1 MASRAQT
8 TPATVVEAP
17 PPAART
23 VPPVASR
30 VDPGVTS
37 RVEPRAASHLEPPV
51 ASRVEPRE
59 PARVPPAVP
68 RPQTTRPEVGVLD
81 PVLVAALAPHSLAAE
96 QYRALR
102 TRIIQA
108 ENGRPIRVVMVTSP
122 GKGDGKSVNAANLA
136 LTMAQQFQSRVL
148 LLDADLRHPQA
159 HRLLGVHD
167 GPGLADVLMGG
178 ADIDEALVTV
188 PGQSLWLLPAGLP
201 PGHPAELLGSS
212 AMRRVVDT
220 LRTRFDRII
229 VDTPPVAPLA
239 DVRILAP
246 MTDGVVVVVRAGVTP
261 RPAIERALAG
271 FDRSRLLG
279 VVLNAAD
286 GDGPDGYGYAHYGD
300 GAVAG

>member
-1 MASRAQT
+1 
-8 TPATVVEAP
+8 
-17 PPAART
+17 
-23 VPPVASR
+23 
-30 VDPGVTS
+30 
-37 RVEPRAASHLEPPV
+37 
-51 ASRVEPRE
+51 
-59 PARVPPAVP
+59 
-68 RPQTTRPEVGVLD
+68 
-81 PVLVAALAPHSLAAE
+81 VLVAALAPHSLAAE

-122 GKGDGKSVNAANLA
+122 GKGDGKSVNATNLA
-136 LTMAQQFQSRVL
+136 LTMAQQFQSRVVL
-148 LLDADLRHPQA
+148 VDADLRHPQA

-178 ADIDEALVTV
+178 ADVDEALVTV
-188 PGQSLWLLPAGLP
+188 PGQNLWLLPAGVP

-212 AMRRVVDT
+212 AMRRVMET

-246 MTDGVVVVVRAGVTP
+246 MTDGVVIVVRAGVTP

-286 GDGPDGYGYAHYGD
+286 PDGPDGAGYGHYGD
-300 GAVAG
+300 GVVSG